1 MPKLSCCSCP
11 WTGEEEDLD
20 QSWPV
25 TDATINPPFGICP
38 DCGGNEFD
46 EVEGDGPDGMYL
58 SKCKREM
65 DGIDEELGNYDRD
78 VNDE

>member
-46 EVEGDGPDGMYL
+46 EVEGD
-58 SKCKREM
+58 
-65 DGIDEELGNYDRD
+65 DESD
-78 VNDE
+78 